1 MQRSPAFYLRSAACT
16 VWFRL
21 HGIRCPAVGC
31 EGRLPVLYRT
41 GTIEIGQRLMVRGRV
56 APCEIGAADGA
67 CLRIGDRVFINQ
79 GASITATRSI
89 EVGSDTMIG
98 DFSAIYD
105 SSYHDLDPGHPVTSR
120 PVVIGT
126 NVWLGR
132 GTVVLPGSSIGDHTV
147 VAAQSVVRG
156 SLPPS
161 VLAAGNP
168 ATVVRQ
174 LEVPVGWRR
183 R

>member
-1 MQRSPAFYLRSAACT
+1 MHLSQ
-16 VWFRL
+16 
-21 HGIRCPAVGC
+21 
-31 EGRLPVLYRT
+31 
-41 GTIEIGQRLMVRGRV
+41 
-56 APCEIGAADGA
+56 
-67 CLRIGDRVFINQ
+67 
-79 GASITATRSI
+79 
-89 EVGSDTMIG
+89 
-98 DFSAIYD
+98 
-105 SSYHDLDPGHPVTSR
+105 

-132 GTVVLPGSSIGDHTV
+132 GTVVLPRSSIGDNTV
-147 VAAQSVVRG
+147 VAAQSVVQG